1 MSAADLRYPRQ
12 TLWAD
17 YIRASAGALLCG
29 LPLLAIDVN
38 QPESEDLNA
47 IFRAAHS
54 IKGALP
60 RLVLPTWQISR
71 TYWKTCSTKS
81 AKASCR

>member
-1 MSAADLRYPRQ
+1 MTFDMSQFHQVFFDETAEHLVNMES
-12 TLWAD
+12 L
-17 YIRASAGALLCG
+17 
-29 LPLLAIDVN
+29 LLAIDVN

-60 RLVLPTWQISR
+60 RLVLPIWPNLPTF
-71 TYWKTCSTKS
+71 WKICSIKS
-81 AKASCR
+81 AKTNCR

>member
-1 MSAADLRYPRQ
+1 MTFDMSQFHQVFFDETAEHLVNMES
-12 TLWAD
+12 L
-17 YIRASAGALLCG
+17 
-29 LPLLAIDVN
+29 LLAIDVN